1 MIGYYANA
9 RSRRIRGE
17 WRRII
22 PNALLAGVVTGISL
36 AALLLATKAL
46 FFYADNG
53 YPEFNRVQDG
63 VAVGETCAT
72 GAGCVYRRYPR
83 PTPTSSRPPASPT
96 PRRSRTC
103 TGAPRGHRPACSW
116 VEPRSRRCSAVS
128 SSASVSSPGRARARS
143 EGGGDRLSAR
153 VRAPERILNR
163 PR

>member
-72 GAGCVYRRYPR
+72 GAGCVYRRYLAADADQLAA
-83 PTPTSSRPPASPT
+83 SASPT
-96 PRRSRTC
+96 PFSNLYWLLGVIGPPAPGWNHDRGVVRRSPLRHRVLA
-103 TGAPRGHRPACSW
+103 GSRPR
-116 VEPRSRRCSAVS
+116 
-128 SSASVSSPGRARARS
+128 RS